1 MTSSRPN
8 RGAAH
13 LRAAALALYP
23 LSLVLL
29 SFLALVAPQRTGAL
43 ALTQVFAHLLFMPLL
58 LLAPLAL
65 LPGMFLLRLALSAA
79 VATFLLVYPPAL
91 NLAPPRE
98 SGAPTLSVLSWNMFV
113 GGASSEALRAAVEQY
128 NPDVVLLQEAL
139 WEPLNAEQALLE
151 RYPYHLLRPGETA
164 PGLAIF
170 SRLPIREAGV
180 PPMFGN
186 PWDMERLVWAR
197 VELDGRLI
205 TIVNTHPIP
214 PRTLEGDCP
223 LLRCYNTGPRDA
235 QISAL
240 RRIIEEL
247 HQHSGD
253 PLLIGG
259 DMNVTERE
267 PAYFELSAG
276 LRDAQREAGRGFGAS
291 WRPAFLDLPFGLI
304 RIDYL
309 FSNAQL
315 RPLTLITDC
324 KLRGSDHCLLVGR
337 FALEG

>member
-1 MTSSRPN
+1 
-8 RGAAH
+8 
-13 LRAAALALYP
+13 
-23 LSLVLL
+23 
-29 SFLALVAPQRTGAL
+29 
-43 ALTQVFAHLLFMPLL
+43 
-58 LLAPLAL
+58 

-79 VATFLLVYPPAL
+79 AATFLLVYPPAL
-91 NLAPPRE
+91 NLAPPSE
-98 SGAPTLSVLSWNMFV
+98 SGAPTLSVRSWNMFV

-128 NPDVVLLQEAL
+128 DPDVVLLQEAL
-139 WEPLNAEQALLE
+139 WEPLNADQALLE

-164 PGLAIF
+164 YGLAIF

-180 PPMFGN
+180 PPALGN

-197 VELDGRLI
+197 VELNGRLI

-214 PRTLEGDCP
+214 PRTIEGGCSP
-223 LLRCYNTGPRDA
+223 LRCYNTGPRDA

-240 RRIIEEL
+240 RRIVEEL
-247 HQHSGD
+247 HQHRGD

-291 WRPAFLDLPFGLI
+291 WRPAFLDLPLGLI

-309 FSNAQL
+309 FSDARL

-324 KLRGSDHCLLVGR
+324 ELRGSDHCLLVGR
-337 FALEG
+337 FVLEG